1 MSRYIYSV
9 YLSKGNSFKKDDLW
23 KFMKNSLDDKAID
36 LLVINALAEDIQ
48 GGDITTRNI
57 FLENKNATAEV
68 FARETMI
75 LCGLDV
81 FQAVFKKLDTNA
93 TFSSEKFNDGDE
105 IVAGEIIVKVECDV
119 IALLEGERSAL
130 NVLQWLSGIAT
141 LSHKYAK
148 KAAPVKILDTR
159 KTTPGL
165 RMFEKYAVACGGA
178 INHRFGLY
186 DEVLIKDN
194 HIEAAG
200 GISNAVSAVRKNVSE
215 NKKIEVEVQSVEE
228 VNEALENHVDIIM
241 LDNMALDMMR
251 RCIALINGK
260 AKTEISGGVTFERLE
275 EISTTGADF
284 VSIGALTHSAPAVD
298 ISMCITPE

>member
-1 MSRYIYSV
+1 
-9 YLSKGNSFKKDDLW
+9 
-23 KFMKNSLDDKAID
+23 MKNSLDEKTID
-36 LLVINALAEDIQ
+36 LLVMNALAEDIHD
-48 GGDITTRNI
+48 GDITSRSI
-57 FLENKNATAEV
+57 FLDNKPATAEV
-68 FARETMI
+68 IARETMI

-81 FQAVFKKLDTNA
+81 FQAVFKKLDA
-93 TFSSEKFNDGDE
+93 KVTFSSGKFSDGDE
-105 IVAGEIIVKVECDV
+105 VLAGEIIIKVQCGV
-119 IALLEGERSAL
+119 VPLLEGERSAL
-130 NVLQWLSGIAT
+130 NILQWLSGIAT
-141 LSHKYAK
+141 LTDRYVK
-148 KAAPVKILDTR
+148 KVAPVKVLDTR

-165 RMFEKYAVACGGA
+165 RVFEKYAVACGGA

-186 DEVLIKDN
+186 DQVLIKDN

-200 GISNAVSAVRKNVSE
+200 GISNAVSAIRKNVSE

-228 VNEALENHVDIIM
+228 VKEALESHVDIIM

-251 RCIALINGK
+251 QCITLINGK

-298 ISMCITPE
+298 ISMNIK

>member
-1 MSRYIYSV
+1 
-9 YLSKGNSFKKDDLW
+9 
-23 KFMKNSLDDKAID
+23 MKNSLDEKAID
-36 LLVINALAEDIQ
+36 LLVVNALSEDIQ

-57 FLENKNATAEV
+57 FSENKNANAEV
-68 FARETMI
+68 IARETMI

-81 FQAVFKKLDTNA
+81 FQAVFKKLDANVR
-93 TFSSEKFNDGDE
+93 FSSGKFSDGDE
-105 IVAGEIIVKVECDV
+105 VAAGETVVKVECDV
-119 IALLEGERSAL
+119 IPLLEGERSAL
-130 NVLQWLSGIAT
+130 NILQWLSGIAT
-141 LSHKYAK
+141 LTQKYVK

-165 RMFEKYAVACGGA
+165 RMFEKYAVACGGG

-186 DEVLIKDN
+186 DQVLIKDN

-200 GISNAVSAVRKNVSE
+200 GISNAVRAVRKNLPE
-215 NKKIEVEVQSVEE
+215 DKKIEVEVQSVEE

-241 LDNMALDMMR
+241 LDNMALGMMR
-251 RCIALINGK
+251 QCIALINGK

-284 VSIGALTHSAPAVD
+284 VSVGALTHSAPAVD